1 MKHVQLAVTML
12 RYRAALM
19 LWMFFLTGIA
29 RHGQLTGM
37 RWSYAVGLLALGASY
52 VAATSVNDICDQDV
66 DAVNHPNRP
75 DRPLVSG
82 HASVRDLWTIHIAA
96 AVVVLGCGLALGATA
111 FLVVSLSLIINLVYS
126 MSPVRLSRRTFLAP
140 LILCIAYVL
149 LPYWLGVA
157 VAGQT
162 LTAGDGLLLAAFMV
176 LFLGRINLKD
186 FRDRTGDARYGKPTF
201 VLRYGKRAAWLVSI
215 TAALIGNLLLLAALS
230 ADWWAIVAVEVQM
243 AAGLFA
249 LVMLKQVETAI
260 EELFA
265 IGLAA
270 RMANGVL
277 LTVLAL
283 LTMTA
288 LQAPAVH
295 TALLL
300 LSIAAISCVTFVSLS
315 TRREEVIR
323 AFRG

>member
-1 MKHVQLAVTML
+1 MKHVGLALTML

-19 LWMFFLTGIA
+19 LWMFFFTGIA
-29 RHGQLTGM
+29 RHGQLTSM
-37 RWSYAVGLLALGASY
+37 RWSYAIGLLALGASY
-52 VAATSVNDICDQDV
+52 VAATSINDVCDQDV

-75 DRPLVSG
+75 DRPLISG
-82 HASVRDLWTIHIAA
+82 RASVRDLWTIHIAA
-96 AVVVLGCGLALGATA
+96 AVVVVACGLALGRAA
-111 FLVVSLSLIINLVYS
+111 LLVVGLSLIIDHIYS

-140 LILCIAYVL
+140 FTLSIAYVL
-149 LPYWLGVA
+149 LPYWLGVV
-157 VAGQT
+157 VAGQA
-162 LTAGDGLLLAAFMV
+162 LTAGDALLLAAFMV

-186 FRDRTGDARYGKPTF
+186 FRDRVGDARYGKPTF
-201 VLRYGKRAAWLVSI
+201 VLRYGKRAAWRVSI
-215 TAALIGNLLLLAALS
+215 TAALVGNLLLLAALS
-230 ADWWAIVAVEVQM
+230 ADWWAIAAIEVQM
-243 AAGLFA
+243 AAGFVA
-249 LVMLKQVETAI
+249 LLMLRQVETEV

-283 LTMTA
+283 LTMTG
-288 LQAPAVH
+288 LRAPAIH
-295 TALLL
+295 TAVLLVMM
-300 LSIAAISCVTFVSLS
+300 AAISWVTFLSLT